1 MWTILPST
9 STKPKSE
16 FFNTDA
22 LDQLA
27 RDLSL
32 NAPVI
37 KGKVWAGEDRSHG
50 WTIECES
57 FESFA
62 KALKTMPQNV
72 KFLAIDESHV
82 DEDALRVVQDELYNF
97 AEDERVSNEMINKAI
112 SALRSHDGELF
123 AVFAYAF
130 LASGQVLFV
139 RAQTELAQYIF
150 HPDRLLSSDALSSVR
165 KLKTLVEN

>member
-1 MWTILPST
+1 MPS
-9 STKPKSE
+9 STTKSE
-16 FFNTDA
+16 AEFFKIDDLKKLVKTLK
-22 LDQLA
+22 LD
-27 RDLSL
+27 
-32 NAPVI
+32 APVI

-50 WTIECES
+50 WTIECEN

-62 KALKTMPQNV
+62 SALKGMPDNV
-72 KFLAIDESHV
+72 RFLAIDESFV
-82 DEDALRVVQDELYNF
+82 DEDALRIVQEDLFNYADEEGLSG
-97 AEDERVSNEMINKAI
+97 ELVHKAV
-112 SALRSHDGELF
+112 SALRSHENELF

-130 LASGQVLFV
+130 LTSGQVVFV

>member
-1 MWTILPST
+1 MPSSAT
-9 STKPKSE
+9 QSKDE
-16 FFNTDA
+16 FFNVSA
-22 LDQLA
+22 LSQLA
-27 RDLSL
+27 RDLKVD
-32 NAPVI
+32 APVV

-62 KALKTMPQNV
+62 AALKGMPQNV
-72 KFLAIDESHV
+72 RFLAIDESHV
-82 DEDALRVVQDELYNF
+82 DEDAMRVVQDELYNY
-97 AEDERVSNEMINKAI
+97 AEEEGISGELVAKAI
-112 SALRSHDGELF
+112 SALRSHEGELF